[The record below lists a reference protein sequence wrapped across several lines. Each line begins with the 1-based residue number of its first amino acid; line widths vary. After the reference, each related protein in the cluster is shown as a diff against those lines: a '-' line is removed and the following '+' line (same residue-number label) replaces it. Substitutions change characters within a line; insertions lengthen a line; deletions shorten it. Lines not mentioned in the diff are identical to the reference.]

1 MKNKFHNILV
11 KKAIIIGAG
20 ISGLCIGALLVKH
33 GINIEI
39 YGKMSKVGGR
49 TASTVIEKS

>member
-1 MKNKFHNILV
+1 LV

-39 YGKMSKVGGR
+39 YGKMSKVGVR
-49 TASTVIEKS
+49 TASTVIEES